1 MGVAARFALLGR
13 NSEKSACRTHGGG
26 GVASRTE
33 SALTLILTGWGMSG
47 NPWSTTG
54 MINFRRGKVVRA
66 TWARNW
72 TRKSPGDLGEGR
84 RLVIWAKPRISC
96 SIFIILILVAIR
108 STRSF
113 VRSSCARTS
122 KPCRFTAAASEIDLD
137 DGMEP
142 CGMDRT
148 QIPASHLDWQRPP
161 SLKPG
166 ENYFR

>member
-26 GVASRTE
+26 GVASRME
-33 SALTLILTGWGMSG
+33 SALTLILT
-47 NPWSTTG
+47 
-54 MINFRRGKVVRA
+54 
-66 TWARNW
+66 
-72 TRKSPGDLGEGR
+72 
-84 RLVIWAKPRISC
+84 
-96 SIFIILILVAIR
+96 AIR
-108 STRSF
+108 STRSV

-148 QIPASHLDWQRPP
+148 QIPAPHLDWQRPP